1 MKKLLILAL
10 AVLAALAGA
19 IPVGAATAIGSGGR
33 ADGYAPTPPPG
44 GTGPQAG
51 EIALGSFVA
60 PTRATAGRHGAA
72 TGLKADPTCAVQCI
86 TSGVAYG
93 RGPDARLVVT
103 TDTPATIRIVVSGP
117 AGYTRQLI
125 SGAGVTSFSADFE
138 DLEADTHYDAI
149 VIAKDAADHSAVR
162 SGSFRTLQRNVTVV
176 FNEAHIDA
184 APYGDQPYYAQ
195 TWFEDQ
201 PQWPLDL
208 GDADGGVLPLTAQA
222 HQAADTDRYLALAL
236 ELTQSEEPGGPFD
249 PPCEVQPEPDEPEV
263 GYGDCEYTA
272 TAWLADGAFDLD
284 ARPAGATDVNAYWM
298 SGTMVLPGDNALPGG
313 YGNPLQFTVPLAV
326 HVSWTH

>member
-1 MKKLLILAL
+1 MRKLLITALLLAL
-10 AVLAALAGA
+10 ALVSAPTPAGA
-19 IPVGAATAIGSGGR
+19 AGTA
-33 ADGYAPTPPPG
+33 YAPTPPPG

-60 PTRATAGRHGAA
+60 PTRAAAGRPGAA
-72 TGLKADPTCAVQCI
+72 TGLRADPTCAVQCI
-86 TSGVAYG
+86 TGGVVYG

-117 AGYTRQLI
+117 AGYTRQII

-162 SGSFRTLQRNVTVV
+162 SGSFRTLERNVTVV
-176 FNEAHIDA
+176 FNEALIDA
-184 APYGDQPYYAQ
+184 APYGDQPYYAEV
-195 TWFEDQ
+195 WFEGA
-201 PQWPLDL
+201 PAPAFAA
-208 GDADGGVLPLTAQA
+208 GDADGGVLSLGSQVHAED
-222 HQAADTDRYLALAL
+222 DTDRYLSLAL
-236 ELTQSEEPGGPFD
+236 ELTQGEEPGGPFD
-249 PPCEVQPEPDEPEV
+249 PPCEVQPEPDEPES
-263 GYGDCEYTA
+263 GWGDCEYA
-272 TAWLADGAFDLD
+272 ASAWLADGSFDLD

-298 SGTMVLPGDNALPGG
+298 SGTMVLPGDGALPGG

-326 HVSWTH
+326 HVSFTP

>member
-10 AVLAALAGA
+10 AALAAVAGA
-19 IPVGAATAIGSGGR
+19 IPAGAATAIGSGGR
-33 ADGYAPTPPPG
+33 AGGYAPTPG
-44 GTGPQAG
+44 AGTGPQDG

-60 PTRATAGRHGAA
+60 PTRAAAGRHGAA
-72 TGLKADPTCAVQCI
+72 TGLKVDPTCAVQCI

-117 AGYTRQLI
+117 AGYTRQII
-125 SGAGVTSFSADFE
+125 SGGGVTSFSADFE

-149 VIAKDAADHSAVR
+149 VIAKDAANHSAVR

-176 FNEAHIDA
+176 FNEAHITE
-184 APYGDQPYYAQ
+184 APYGDEPYSAQ
-195 TWFEDQ
+195 TWFEGQ
-201 PQWPLDL
+201 PQTPLYL

-222 HQAADTDRYLALAL
+222 HQEDDTDRYLALAL
-236 ELTQSEEPGGPFD
+236 ELTQFEEEGGPFD
-249 PPCEVQPEPDEPEV
+249 PLCEVQPEPDEPEV
-263 GYGDCEYTA
+263 GYGDCEYAA
-272 TAWLADGAFDLD
+272 TAWLADGSFDLD

-313 YGNPLQFTVPLAV
+313 YGNPLVFTVPLAV
-326 HVSWTH
+326 HVSWT